1 MDENQTYPTVAY
13 QLSSVCVPVTV
24 TPFAKAGQTVTKC
37 CTKPTVI
44 AGRYTCN
51 GVKNEQCVFTLSQ
64 DVCIEVPIEFG
75 AVATVGDTYVACN
88 GASAEDICPDCTV
101 NDATPPLVEDIPTD
115 PILEPDVKL

>member
-1 MDENQTYPTVAY
+1 M
-13 QLSSVCVPVTV
+13 
-24 TPFAKAGQTVTKC
+24 
-37 CTKPTVI
+37 I

-51 GVKNEQCVFTLSQ
+51 GVKNGQCVFTLSQ
-64 DVCIEVPIEFG
+64 DVCIEVPVEFG
-75 AVATVGDTYVACN
+75 SVATVGDTYIACN